1 MSNRLS
7 LAGATVGVAA
17 VLIVLTTVLT
27 GGTEDPRSAPDTHT
41 PGAAHV
47 EGPEP
52 EGADA
57 VTVTQMGLAA
67 MFSWQPRAD
76 PGPGAGLVRAAPWL
90 TGELAAAAE
99 GNGPEKGLAPLP
111 EWASWRDSNDIVTAL
126 VDAEQAETGGSGPTV
141 AATVTQQVLH
151 HDGSTTM
158 YRRIRVTVTVTETP
172 QGWRM
177 SSYRITSVTD
187 HG

>member
-1 MSNRLS
+1 MINRFPLV
-7 LAGATVGVAA
+7 AVTVGIAA

-27 GGTEDPRSAPDTHT
+27 GGAEDPESSPDTHI
-41 PGAAHV
+41 PGGAHV

-52 EGADA
+52 QDADA

-90 TGELAAAAE
+90 TGELAASAA
-99 GNGPEKGLAPLP
+99 GSGPGSVLAPLP
-111 EWASWRDSNDIVTAL
+111 EWAGWRDSNDIVTAL
-126 VDAEQAETGGSGPTV
+126 VDAEQGQTDEIGTTV
-141 AATVTQQVLH
+141 AASVTQQVLH

-158 YRRIRVTVTVTETP
+158 YRRMRVTATVTETP

>member
-1 MSNRLS
+1 MKRLP
-7 LAGATVGVAA
+7 LAAVIVGIAA
-17 VLIVLTTVLT
+17 VLIALSTVLT
-27 GGTEDPRSAPDTHT
+27 GGAEESGPAPDTHT

-47 EGPEP
+47 QGPEP
-52 EGADA
+52 QDADA

-67 MFSWQPRAD
+67 MFSWQPRTD

-90 TGELAAAAE
+90 TGELAASAASS
-99 GNGPEKGLAPLP
+99 GPASVLAPLP
-111 EWASWRDSNDIVTAL
+111 EWAGWRDSNDIVSAL
-126 VDAEQAETGGSGPTV
+126 VDTEQAETGGSGQTV

-151 HDGSTTM
+151 RDGSTTM
-158 YRRIRVTVTVTETP
+158 YQRMRVTVTVTETP

>member
-7 LAGATVGVAA
+7 LAAVTVGIAA
-17 VLIVLTTVLT
+17 VVIALTTVLT
-27 GGTEDPRSAPDTHT
+27 GGADDPGPTSDTHT
-41 PGAAHV
+41 PNAARV

-57 VTVTQMGLAA
+57 VTVAQMGLAA
-67 MFSWQPRAD
+67 MFSWQPRVD
-76 PGPGAGLVRAAPWL
+76 PGPGVGLVRAAPWL
-90 TGELAAAAE
+90 TGELAAAAR
-99 GNGPEKGLAPLP
+99 NGPAIGLAPLP
-111 EWASWRDSNDIVTAL
+111 EWAGWRASNDIVTAL
-126 VDAEQAETGGSGPTV
+126 VDTGQAEAGGSGPTV
-141 AATVTQQVLH
+141 AASVTQQVLH
-151 HDGSTTM
+151 RDGSTTM
-158 YRRIRVTVTVTETP
+158 YRRMRVRVTVTETS

>member
-7 LAGATVGVAA
+7 LAAVTVGIAA
-17 VLIVLTTVLT
+17 VAIALTTVLT
-27 GGTEDPRSAPDTHT
+27 GGADDPGPTSDTHT

-52 EGADA
+52 EDADA
-57 VTVTQMGLAA
+57 VTATQMGLAA
-67 MFSWQPRAD
+67 MFSWQPRTD

-90 TGELAAAAE
+90 TGELAAAAA
-99 GNGPEKGLAPLP
+99 GNGPAIELAPLP
-111 EWASWRDSNDIVTAL
+111 EWAGWRDSNDIISAL
-126 VDAEQAETGGSGPTV
+126 VDAEQPETGGSGPSV

-158 YRRIRVTVTVTETP
+158 YRRMRVTVTVTETP